1 MYQVQALPLCS
12 SEGEVG
18 LELLHD
24 FRPVFALQ
32 VLHVD
37 VDIRISGCFIH
48 VARDVQHQEEN
59 APSLKIH
66 LAGLVGAHGYVLRY
80 RLLHTNKL
88 ISI

>member
-1 MYQVQALPLCS
+1 MYQVQVFLWCS

-18 LELLHD
+18 LEFLHD
-24 FRPVFALQ
+24 FRSVFALQ

-37 VDIRISGCFIH
+37 VDIRISGGLIH

-59 APSLKIH
+59 TSSLKVH
-66 LAGLVGAHGYVLRY
+66 LAGLVGTHSYVLRY

-88 ISI
+88 YQF